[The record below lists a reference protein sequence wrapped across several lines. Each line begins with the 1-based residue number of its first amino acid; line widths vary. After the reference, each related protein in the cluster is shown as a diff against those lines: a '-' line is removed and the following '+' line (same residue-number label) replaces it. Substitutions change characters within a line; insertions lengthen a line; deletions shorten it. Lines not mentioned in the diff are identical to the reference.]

1 MINEFIVLLA
11 WVCIIESQ
19 IRVTTIGLSNLE
31 VEANGLG
38 VTDMQVTIRLRR
50 ESCVHFTASKSSV
63 LLQDLSGVADIYIT
77 TDELADVNLILLFLL
92 LFFLSSCFRCCFLLS
107 LILLLAELFA
117 LSVTGRGFSDER
129 DTLGIDLV
137 ANHCTIGPLE

>member
-31 VEANGLG
+31 VKADGLG
-38 VTDMQVTIRLRR
+38 VTNVQVTIRLGR

-63 LLQDLSGVADIYIT
+63 LFQDLSGVADIYIT
-77 TDELADVNLILLFLL
+77 TDELTDVNLVLLFLL
-92 LFFLSSCFRCCFLLS
+92 FFFLSSCFRCCFLLS

-117 LSVTGRGFSDER
+117 LSVTGRGFSDEG